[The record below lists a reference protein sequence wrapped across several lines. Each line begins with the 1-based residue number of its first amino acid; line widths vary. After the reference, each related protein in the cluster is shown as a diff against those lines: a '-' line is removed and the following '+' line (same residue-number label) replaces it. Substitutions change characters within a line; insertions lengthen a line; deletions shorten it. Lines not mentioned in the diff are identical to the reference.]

1 MGSRRFRLTKTAK
14 ILILIIVLCVLGG
27 GVFAA
32 FKTGLVKNEPKK
44 TDKETVV
51 TDSMANSTT
60 NDTKDTEK
68 KNESVSTPTEDNNT
82 INLSI
87 DEWVGYATII
97 QANGGLTTQPG
108 SIYDKLGI
116 KVNVNI
122 INDPTQS
129 SNALIKGELDAAGY
143 TINRLAFLSNKFL
156 TPVILPLS

>member
-60 NDTKDTEK
+60 NDSKDT
-68 KNESVSTPTEDNNT
+68 
-82 INLSI
+82 
-87 DEWVGYATII
+87 
-97 QANGGLTTQPG
+97 
-108 SIYDKLGI
+108 
-116 KVNVNI
+116 
-122 INDPTQS
+122 
-129 SNALIKGELDAAGY
+129 
-143 TINRLAFLSNKFL
+143 
-156 TPVILPLS
+156 VILRR